1 MLMKRNLS
9 QYYTLLSFRS
19 FYHAQD
25 ADCSLKNGVHKN
37 FYTFFIK
44 VIFYK
49 TVDWFELKS
58 DSSLLNSKTGIN
70 FKVSDQKRLKRDEG
84 ELFSV
89 KLFGWTINLLVEFQ
103 SQQCFAIKYKI
114 YGDMS
119 KFLNIEVNDRSL

>member
-1 MLMKRNLS
+1 MGCIKTF
-9 QYYTLLSFRS
+9 TL
-19 FYHAQD
+19 
-25 ADCSLKNGVHKN
+25 
-37 FYTFFIK
+37 FFIK
-44 VIFYK
+44 EIFYK
-49 TVDWFELKS
+49 TVDWFELKD